1 MLMFPVERMRRYRLN
16 SNIRDIFTE
25 TSINSDKLIMPVFV
39 DETAKSK
46 TAIKS
51 MPGIYRYSLK
61 EYEKYIGHLE
71 DIGVKNIILFGIP
84 AQKDFSGTASYDHNG
99 IVQKAIRSAKANT
112 KLNVIAD
119 LCLCE
124 YTDTGHCGIIS
135 SGYVDND
142 KTLDIYG
149 KEAISYAE
157 AGVDIIAPSGM
168 MDGQVGTIR
177 KALDTSGYINTI
189 IMAYSSKFA
198 SNLYGPFRD
207 AADSAPQFGDRKS
220 YQMDYRNGDEAMD
233 EISLDIKEGAD
244 IIMVKPALF
253 YLDVIYRAKQL
264 YKKPLATYMVSG
276 EYSMIK
282 NAILSGSL
290 APDAI
295 NEALIALFRA
305 GSDLAITYFAED
317 YIANHGRA

>member
-1 MLMFPVERMRRYRLN
+1 MFPVERMRRYRLN
-16 SNIRDIFTE
+16 SNMREIFRE
-25 TSINSDKLIMPVFV
+25 TTINSDKLIMPVFV
-39 DETAKSK
+39 DETEKSK

-51 MPGIYRYSLK
+51 MPGIYRYSLD

-71 DIGVKNIILFGIP
+71 DIGVKNIIIFGIP
-84 AQKDFSGTASYDHNG
+84 EHKDPSGTASYDHNG
-99 IVQKAIRSAKANT
+99 IVQNAIRSAKSTT

-124 YTDTGHCGIIS
+124 YTDTGHCGVIS
-135 SGYVDND
+135 NGYVDND

-157 AGVDIIAPSGM
+157 AGVDIVAPSGM
-168 MDGQVGTIR
+168 MDGQVGAIR
-177 KALDTSGYINTI
+177 KAMDSNGYINTL

-207 AADSAPQFGDRKS
+207 AADSTPQFGDRKS
-220 YQMDYRNGDEAMD
+220 YQMDYRNGNEAMR
-233 EISLDIKEGAD
+233 EISLDVKEGAD

-253 YLDVIYRAKQL
+253 YLDIINRARQIYKM
-264 YKKPLATYMVSG
+264 PLATYMVSG
-276 EYSMIK
+276 EYNMIK
-282 NAILSGSL
+282 NAVLSGVLS
-290 APDAI
+290 PDTI

-317 YIANHGRA
+317 YIANHGRV